1 MSKDD
6 RWDLLNAL
14 FQERRRVLLDQLKN
28 LDVWYEEQFVL
39 HDLSS
44 SESQGSPR
52 LSEAK

>member
-1 MSKDD
+1 MSKDA
-6 RWDLLNAL
+6 RWDLLNAV
-14 FQERRRVLLDQLKN
+14 FRERRQALLDQLKT

-44 SESQGSPR
+44 SESKDSPR